1 MSAFPRYC
9 APAHLPYHNG
19 GPDSSHF
26 ERRRAIIK
34 SPDPSSAFPTA
45 FRRRRILIP
54 PLNPSPVVSS
64 SFDAGAPLSHRWTR
78 LRAFS
83 PLLDAGPTFRRRRIL
98 ITTVDPSRQVHS
110 SVVRYRV
117 FDSYRTPIEITLNGQ
132 TVDDDNWHQVVL
144 ELSEDRK
151 TITFKVDGTG
161 KQAVSRVVL
170 PSILSPDLRR
180 VQLGINGLRGQF
192 SGCLRRFVIN
202 GYLQP
207 LHDVES
213 SLDEYF
219 SRKVSG
225 DVSSD
230 CHVGSTPL
238 AVFQKPGVL
247 ASILCVGVLVAAVLA
262 VFIVARL
269 LKRRHSETENTWQ
282 RTEEINAYAMHKHR
296 SVTGQGHINHAMTSS
311 TEGPIYASADGY
323 ETPIH
328 HGHHR
333 EIRPNYKPRRTVAD
347 VVLAVRSNPSTT
359 DRYTS
364 SNSSGNDSIESEPP
378 RPAQRIYRSVAY
390 F

>member
-151 TITFKVDGTG
+151 T
-161 KQAVSRVVL
+161 
-170 PSILSPDLRR
+170 
-180 VQLGINGLRGQF
+180 
-192 SGCLRRFVIN
+192 
-202 GYLQP
+202 
-207 LHDVES
+207 
-213 SLDEYF
+213 YF